1 MQAMRK
7 AQAGFTLIELLIVV
21 AIVGILAAVAI
32 PAYQDYTKKA
42 KLSEPL
48 AKLDELKLQA
58 MEYYT
63 TNGGFTNLTLAD
75 PNYNSQYVSS
85 VGIGATVNI
94 NAAKVK
100 TVVKGISDDVNGAS
114 LCLGTTD
121 GGKTWIG
128 AGAESGTTT
137 KIKSLMPKS
146 FSTGADCT

>member
-58 MEYYT
+58 MEFYT
-63 TNGGFTNLTLAD
+63 TNNTFASFSLAD
-75 PNYNSQYVSS
+75 PSYSSQYVNA
-85 VGIGATVNI
+85 VAIGGTPAAHTAEVQVTVSGVAT
-94 NAAKVK
+94 
-100 TVVKGISDDVNGAS
+100 DVNGAK
-114 LCLGTTD
+114 LCLTTSD
-121 GGKTWIG
+121 DGKTWVG
-128 AGAESGTTT
+128 HGKESGST
-137 KIKSLMPKS
+137 KIKNLMPKNFQS
-146 FSTGADCT
+146 GTDCQ